1 MTLKELIHADL
12 NLVVIDD
19 RSFWYRVQGI
29 EYRVLPTHPADCQ
42 LPLHTAYYNTVA
54 PAFNF
59 SPFIWPQPRRHVFNF
74 QLSSFQLSQ
83 ICRSLTAN

>member
-29 EYRVLPTHPADCQ
+29 EYRVLPTHPADCHCHCILPTITLS
-42 LPLHTAYYNTVA
+42 LPLSTFPLSFGRNLAVTFSTFSFHLFSFHKYVA
-54 PAFNF
+54 A
-59 SPFIWPQPRRHVFNF
+59 
-74 QLSSFQLSQ
+74 
-83 ICRSLTAN
+83 